1 MNLSQDS
8 DAAIISAIRSG
19 DRLAFRALYEQYQEE
34 MYRLALRKVQEK
46 EVAEEIV
53 QDIFVGLWEN
63 RERLAI
69 GQVRHY
75 LLRAVRNHVL
85 DHVRAQIVRH
95 NYARQYAASG
105 EETGNTTDE
114 WLALCDLND
123 AIHNG
128 IAGMPDK
135 TREIFKLNRL
145 EQRSADEI
153 AGTLQIPKRTVE
165 YHITVA
171 LRIMRG
177 YLRDFLPFWLFTYF
191 L

>member
-8 DAAIISAIRSG
+8 DAALITAIGKG
-19 DRLAFRALYEQYQEE
+19 DRLAFRAFYELYQEE
-34 MYRLALRKVQEK
+34 MYRLALRKVYDK
-46 EVAEEIV
+46 DIAEEIV

-63 RERLAI
+63 RERLVI
-69 GQVRHY
+69 GQARHY
-75 LLRAVRNHVL
+75 LLRAVRNRVL
-85 DHVRAQIVRH
+85 DHVRAQIVRE
-95 NYARQYAASG
+95 NYAKQYAAGG
-105 EETGNTTDE
+105 EDAGNTTDD
-114 WLALCDLND
+114 WMALCDLND
-123 AIHNG
+123 AIHSG
-128 IAGMPDK
+128 IAEMPEK

-145 EQRSADEI
+145 DQLSADEI

-177 YLRDFLPFWLFTYF
+177 YLRDFLPLWLVTYF